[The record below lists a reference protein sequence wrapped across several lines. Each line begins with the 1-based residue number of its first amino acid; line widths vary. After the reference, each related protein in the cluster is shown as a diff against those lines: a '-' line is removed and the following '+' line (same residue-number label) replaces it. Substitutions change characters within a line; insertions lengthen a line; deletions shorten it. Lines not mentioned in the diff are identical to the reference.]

1 MTAPGARA
9 PRRRC
14 GEAAPR
20 LPLMSI
26 SPAWSAAPFAGIL
39 LSIAVAPLLA
49 PRFWAQHYGKV
60 GFGWALVTAVLMA
73 VESGPFRT
81 ASELFHVLVHDYL
94 PFIVMLFTFFT
105 VVSGLILR
113 GTLPGTPLAN
123 TGVLASGAMLASIVG
138 ATGASILLIRPLIA
152 ANAHRRVRRHIVIF
166 VIFLVCN
173 IGGALSPL
181 GNPPLFLGYLQG
193 VDVLWPIQKLWPAT
207 AFATIALLLLFF
219 ALDTFLA
226 RHDSPHPKTR
236 TRDLRL
242 GGLINIPFL
251 AIAIGAIVISGS
263 WAPLI
268 QFTVFDQPIALQ
280 HVLRDLILIGV
291 GLASLLFSDP
301 AARAAQ
307 GFEWE
312 PLVEVAILFAAIF
325 VCMSPVLDMLQ
336 AGPSGPFAPMFVMV
350 TRGDGTPNNSAFFWA
365 SGLLSGVLDNAP
377 TYLAFFNL
385 AGGDAARLSGP
396 LASTL
401 VAISLGS
408 VFMGALTYIG
418 NAPNFMMYTIA
429 RRAGVTMPSFFGYVL
444 WSGAILLPVFLLVDM
459 IFLR

>member
-1 MTAPGARA
+1 
-9 PRRRC
+9 
-14 GEAAPR
+14 
-20 LPLMSI
+20 MSI
-26 SPAWSAAPFAGIL
+26 SPAWAAAPFAGIL
-39 LSIAVAPLLA
+39 LWIAIAPLLV
-49 PRFWAQHYGKV
+49 PRFWARHYGKV
-60 GFGWALVTAVLMA
+60 GAAWALITALMTS
-73 VESGPFRT
+73 VENGPLRA

-105 VVSGLILR
+105 IVSGLILR

-123 TGVLASGAMLASIVG
+123 TLVLASGAMLASIVG

-152 ANAHRRVRRHIVIF
+152 ANAHRRVRQHIVVF

-173 IGGALSPL
+173 VGGALSPL

-193 VDVLWPIQKLWPAT
+193 VDVLWPLQKLWPAT
-207 AFATIALLLLFF
+207 AFTTILLLLLFF
-219 ALDTFLA
+219 AI
-226 RHDSPHPKTR
+226 DSFAAGREAPHRQTR
-236 TRDLRL
+236 ARDLRL
-242 GGLINIPFL
+242 SGLINVPL
-251 AIAIGAIVISGS
+251 LMIAIGAIVISGS
-263 WAPLI
+263 WTPLI
-268 QFTVFDQPIALQ
+268 QFTVFDQTFALQ
-280 HVLRDLILIGV
+280 HFLRDIILIGV
-291 GLASLLFSDP
+291 ALASLLFSDR

-312 PLVEVAILFAAIF
+312 PLVEVAIVFAAIF
-325 VCMSPVLDMLQ
+325 VCMTPVLDMLQ
-336 AGPSGPFAPMFVMV
+336 AGPSGPFAPIFALV
-350 TRGDGTPNNSAFFWA
+350 TRSDGTPDNSAFFWA

-401 VAISLGS
+401 AAISLGA

-429 RRAGVTMPSFFGYVL
+429 RRAGVTMPSFFGYLL
-444 WSGAILLPVFLLVDM
+444 WSGAILLPLFFLVDI

>member
-1 MTAPGARA
+1 MAIASRCRRRAKSWPPSASNARAAPNTTAPGARA
-9 PRRRC
+9 PKRRC
-14 GEAAPR
+14 GEAAPTKS
-20 LPLMSI
+20 LMSI
-26 SPAWSAAPFAGIL
+26 NPARSAAPFAGIL
-39 LSIAVAPLLA
+39 LSIAIAPLVA
-49 PRFWAQHYGKV
+49 PRFWAHHYGKV
-60 GFGWALVTAVLMA
+60 GFVWALLTGLLMS
-73 VESGPFRT
+73 VGNGPAGTF
-81 ASELFHVLVHDYL
+81 AELFHVLVHDYL
-94 PFIVMLFTFFT
+94 PFIVMLFAFFT

-226 RHDSPHPKTR
+226 RHDLPHPKTR

-242 GGLINIPFL
+242 GGLINVPLL

-263 WAPLI
+263 WTPLI
-268 QFTVFDQPIALQ
+268 EFTFFGQPIALQ
-280 HVLRDLILIGV
+280 HLLRDLILIGV
-291 GLASLLFSDP
+291 ALASLVFSDR
-301 AARAAQ
+301 AARAVQ

-312 PLVEVAILFAAIF
+312 PLVEVAILFSAIF
-325 VCMSPVLDMLQ
+325 VCM
-336 AGPSGPFAPMFVMV
+336 
-350 TRGDGTPNNSAFFWA
+350 TP
-365 SGLLSGVLDNAP
+365 D
-377 TYLAFFNL
+377 
-385 AGGDAARLSGP
+385 
-396 LASTL
+396 
-401 VAISLGS
+401 
-408 VFMGALTYIG
+408 
-418 NAPNFMMYTIA
+418 
-429 RRAGVTMPSFFGYVL
+429 
-444 WSGAILLPVFLLVDM
+444 
-459 IFLR
+459 